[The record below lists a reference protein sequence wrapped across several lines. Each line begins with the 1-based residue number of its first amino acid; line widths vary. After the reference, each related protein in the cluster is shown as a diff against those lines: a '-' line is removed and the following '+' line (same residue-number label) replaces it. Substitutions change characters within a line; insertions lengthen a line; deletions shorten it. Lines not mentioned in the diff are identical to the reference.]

1 MKKLKLFAALTL
13 VLSSAALWAQFPG
26 GGGGF
31 GGGRGGYGGGRPG
44 EQGPQRQDTQ
54 NINRQFGGEEQ
65 ESGPKIG
72 TVSGTVIDDKNIP
85 VEYAT
90 ISIKDNATK
99 KVVTGGISNMKGNFN
114 IKHIPAGKYTVE
126 VSFMGYKTFVSPVF
140 ELSQSQKSMNIGKI
154 VLAENAD
161 MLDEVVIQGEVTT
174 IENRIDKKIVNVG
187 KDLMTA
193 GASTRDVFENL
204 PMVDVDFDGEVS
216 LQGSSVRVLLD
227 NRPTNMSVTDLIES
241 LPADAID
248 KIELIT
254 NPSAKQDPDGVGGII
269 NIITKKGVLYG
280 LNFNARV
287 GVDSKNRWNGGV
299 NFGYYY
305 GKLAFFANY
314 NFRYSERDNTGE
326 TYRAN
331 YRPTTLNPN
340 PYLNYQINGGGN
352 SSVSH
357 SLRTGINYL
366 PNKKTSLSYTFGYR
380 PNNSDSDT
388 ESSSYFLPLGVPMSE
403 MSKEI
408 AQQIVA
414 EYSESLDDYFNRYR
428 NSVSASKNSTITNS
442 LNFRRDYSNYEN
454 LEVDVNYELSDQ
466 NSTSTILNTVANSNG
481 RLTTNDF
488 STNNTNNKMLNVRV
502 DYGKEVRGRSKFEIG
517 AKAELLWR
525 DMPYFYYI
533 DEIPDMSRSNH
544 FKYDQQLYSLYA
556 TYSRI
561 FGNFT
566 AQVGLRGEET
576 IYKTQG
582 LGIERNGSEIT
593 YVKDNDVI
601 VNRDYFSVYPSL
613 ILMYKFGDNNE
624 LKATYSRRVSRPN
637 SRDLNP
643 APRFSDPLYVT
654 VGNPYLDPAFAN
666 SVSFQYNRRLGNKGF
681 IWVSGFFR
689 NSTDDI
695 QRVTTRQDPTDPEK
709 PESDVL
715 YTTSMNAGSQ
725 YSIGSNAGASYRLFK
740 WWNINGELNYY
751 YRDRNIPG
759 KENYIKSSNEF
770 SARMQ
775 NNFNIPKA
783 GTRIRIGMRY
793 SAPRATIQGSS
804 NGMFSADAG
813 VSQEMLKKKLTLS
826 VRVSDIFNTISRRAN
841 TIGDDFVMFN
851 NNTMDTR
858 ILNFSIAYR
867 FAEMKFKDKRLK
879 NMDEREELIPSDS
892 GN

>member
-44 EQGPQRQDTQ
+44 EQGPQRQNTQ
-54 NINRQFGGEEQ
+54 NINRQLGGEEQ
-65 ESGPKIG
+65 ENGPKIG

-114 IKHIPAGKYTVE
+114 IKQIPAGKYTVE

-488 STNNTNNKMLNVRV
+488 SATVFIVIFGSFDNLRPSHIIDGKPVTVDMASIIEILML
-502 DYGKEVRGRSKFEIG
+502 SAAALILLFT
-517 AKAELLWR
+517 KANGIKAAQGSVFSAGMQAVVAIFGIAWMGDTFLQGNMTELKGSIEGIVTQ
-525 DMPYFYYI
+525 MPWLFGI
-533 DEIPDMSRSNH
+533 ALFIMSIL
-544 FKYDQQLYSLYA
+544 LYSQAA
-556 TYSRI
+556 TVRA
-561 FGNFT
+561 FMP
-566 AQVGLRGEET
+566 
-576 IYKTQG
+576 
-582 LGIERNGSEIT
+582 LGIALGISPFLLIAMFPAVNGYFFIPNYPTVVAAINFDRTGTTRIGKYVLNHSFMMPGLIATIT
-593 YVKDNDVI
+593 
-601 VNRDYFSVYPSL
+601 SVVTGL
-613 ILMYKFGDNNE
+613 IL
-624 LKATYSRRVSRPN
+624 V
-637 SRDLNP
+637 
-643 APRFSDPLYVT
+643 
-654 VGNPYLDPAFAN
+654 
-666 SVSFQYNRRLGNKGF
+666 QF
-681 IWVSGFFR
+681 IF
-689 NSTDDI
+689 
-695 QRVTTRQDPTDPEK
+695 
-709 PESDVL
+709 
-715 YTTSMNAGSQ
+715 
-725 YSIGSNAGASYRLFK
+725 
-740 WWNINGELNYY
+740 
-751 YRDRNIPG
+751 
-759 KENYIKSSNEF
+759 
-770 SARMQ
+770 
-775 NNFNIPKA
+775 
-783 GTRIRIGMRY
+783 
-793 SAPRATIQGSS
+793 
-804 NGMFSADAG
+804 
-813 VSQEMLKKKLTLS
+813 
-826 VRVSDIFNTISRRAN
+826 
-841 TIGDDFVMFN
+841 
-851 NNTMDTR
+851 
-858 ILNFSIAYR
+858 
-867 FAEMKFKDKRLK
+867 
-879 NMDEREELIPSDS
+879 
-892 GN
+892 